1 MDELLKL
8 SLIAFVAYIGYQAY
22 NSLTASLVPI
32 LNTGSSS
39 VNLNASNQPIQ
50 VQTGNAALISIMGG

>member
-1 MDELLKL
+1 MDDLLKL
-8 SLIAFVAYIGYQAY
+8 TLIAFVAYVGYQTY
-22 NSLTASLVPI
+22 NSFAASLVPI

-39 VNLNASNQPIQ
+39 VNLNASNQPVQ